1 MARSTFDGPII
12 SGDNRFGPLRDI
24 GYTVLEQD
32 CYIDLSNS
40 TVGTTGYSGGSGQFV
55 ASNSIPNLQGVVY
68 TPSSTFTTTGPVVQ
82 TLPADTSTQVYRG
95 AVMYLPINSQI
106 IDITVD
112 YISAITGESGATLSN
127 TSVFVSNNYTAGG
140 GTPIYGTAVIS
151 SSTGVGTAGR
161 LSNTFTGTNLLNIT
175 STTSDI
181 QNPQSGQ
188 QPSFFS
194 QVVFTLS
201 ITGTSVAA
209 PTGGKLNFTLRYAQN
224 DPNIGTL
231 TTYPYGNFD

>member
-1 MARSTFDGPII
+1 MARSTFEGPIL
-12 SGDNRFGPLRDI
+12 SGDQRFGPLRDV

-55 ASNSIPNLQGVVY
+55 TSNTIPNLQGVVY

-82 TLPADTSTQVYRG
+82 TIPADTSTQVYRG
-95 AVMYLPINSQI
+95 VVMYLPINSQI
-106 IDITVD
+106 ITMDID
-112 YISAITGESGATLSN
+112 YISLITGESGATLSN
-127 TSVFVSNNYTAGG
+127 VNVFVSNNYTAAG
-140 GTPIYGTAVIS
+140 GTPAYLSTALGT
-151 SSTGVGTAGR
+151 STVGTVGR
-161 LSNTFTGTNLLNIT
+161 QTNSFTGPNLANLLA
-175 STTSDI
+175 TTSDI
-181 QNPQSGQ
+181 QNPQVGT

-209 PTGGKLNFTLRYAQN
+209 PTGGKFNFTLRYAQN
-224 DPNIGTL
+224 DPNIGNL